1 MNQSFGTGGSQGGN
15 LLGLPTPARSQPNPR
30 ANLVGNVE
38 NITPSYGITPSS
50 NMAPV
55 KTQDMQMGSVMGQQP
70 QKQGILGNINQFM
83 MNPSTAMAIGLLQ
96 PTKGGSIGEALGGG
110 YQNLMA
116 QNLMN
121 QKLKQQ
127 QFANLLG
134 VGGLMAQLGKPSN
147 IQYMVDEQG
156 NTVPVGVVGNKI
168 VNVSTGKP
176 TDVSKLKLAKNPLVN
191 IGQETSPLL
200 KEAITAKQD
209 LKDAFGAVGGIT
221 QTIGTTNDMLSAI
234 NNDEIFTTTTG
245 GIQMF
250 ATDFVTGL
258 NSLGNFFGV
267 PNLLTPEFANKS
279 NQDKSAATKV
289 FFNQIAS
296 QALASAKKLKGQGSI
311 TDPERQMLATATTA
325 NPFEMDNDSLK
336 QVLANIKKVQ
346 FAELFERELELM
358 DSDYSAFQ
366 RGAENIQTAKRLF
379 ERSKRTFR
387 DSIPDDLFEE
397 YLYFK
402 RSRLRNKD
410 GSLKGIFQ

>member
-50 NMAPV
+50 NIAPV

-147 IQYMVDEQG
+147 INFMVDEQG
-156 NTVPVGVVGNKI
+156 NTVPVGVVGGKI
-168 VNVSTGKP
+168 VDVSTGQP
-176 TDVSKLKLAKNPLVN
+176 RDVSKLKLAKNPLVN
-191 IGQETSPLL
+191 IGKENLPLL
-200 KEAITAKQD
+200 EQAIKAKNQLQD
-209 LKDAFGAVGGIT
+209 GFAAVSGIT
-221 QTIGTTNDMLSAI
+221 QTLDTTNDMLSAV
-234 NNDEIFTTTTG
+234 NNDQIFMTTTG

-250 ATDFVTGL
+250 ATDFIEGL
-258 NSLGNFFGV
+258 NSLGKFFEMGD
-267 PNLLTPEFANKS
+267 LLTPEFYNKS
-279 NQDKSAATKV
+279 NKDKSAATKV

-325 NPFEMDNDSLK
+325 NPFDMDREALLK
-336 QVLANIKKVQ
+336 VLVNIKKVQ
-346 FAELFERELELM
+346 FAELFEREVEIM
-358 DSDYSAFQ
+358 DSDYSGIQ
-366 RGAENIQTAKRLF
+366 RGAENIQAAKKLY
-379 ERSKRTFR
+379 ELSKQRFR
-387 DSIPDDLFEE
+387 RSIPDDIFDE

-402 RSRLRNKD
+402 RNRLKNKD
-410 GSLKGIFQ
+410 GSVKGIFQ